1 VPAWH
6 PVASSP
12 SRLETPVD
20 LRVTAGGEDGRMT
33 ETESG
38 TTSQPPTTPPVT
50 NLQIV
55 LDAADP
61 HAQAK
66 FWAAALGWTVERNPE
81 FVQQMLDQGLAGPDD
96 VVEVDGQLAWSGLEA
111 LRHPDHDRIRELG
124 GAARM
129 LFQLV
134 PETKTVKNRMHV
146 DVNVGRD
153 GIDPTVARLEALG
166 ATVLWKV
173 DEPGAFHTTMA
184 DPEGN
189 EFCVQ

>member
-1 VPAWH
+1 MA
-6 PVASSP
+6 A
-12 SRLETPVD
+12 
-20 LRVTAGGEDGRMT
+20 MT
-33 ETESG
+33 ETPSR
-38 TTSQPPTTPPVT
+38 TAPPVT

-55 LDAADP
+55 LDASDP

-66 FWAAALGWTVERNPE
+66 FWAAALGWTVQRNPE
-81 FVQQMLDQGLAGPDD
+81 FVQQMLDQGLATRDD
-96 VVEVDGQLAWSGLEA
+96 VVEIDGQLAWRTLEA
-111 LRHPDHDRIRELG
+111 LLHPDHDRIRELG

-134 PETKTVKNRMHV
+134 PEAKTVKNRLHV

-153 GIDPTVARLEALG
+153 DIDPTVARLETLG

>member
-1 VPAWH
+1 
-6 PVASSP
+6 
-12 SRLETPVD
+12 
-20 LRVTAGGEDGRMT
+20 MT
-33 ETESG
+33 ETPSP
-38 TTSQPPTTPPVT
+38 SSPPVT
-50 NLQIV
+50 NLQLV
-55 LDAADP
+55 LDAGDP
-61 HAQAK
+61 HTQAK
-66 FWAAALGWTVERNPE
+66 FWAAALGWTVERSPE
-81 FVQQMLDQGLAGPDD
+81 FVQQMLDAGIATPDD
-96 VVEVDGQLAWSGLEA
+96 VVEVDGRLAWRTAEA

-134 PETKTVKNRMHV
+134 PEAKTVKNRMHV

-153 GIDPTVARLEALG
+153 NIDATVARLEALG
-166 ATVLWKV
+166 ANVLWKV

>member
-1 VPAWH
+1 
-6 PVASSP
+6 
-12 SRLETPVD
+12 
-20 LRVTAGGEDGRMT
+20 MT
-33 ETESG
+33 E
-38 TTSQPPTTPPVT
+38 TTSQPPTSSPVT

-81 FVQQMLDQGLAGPDD
+81 FVQQMLDAGIATPGD
-96 VVEVDGQLAWSGLEA
+96 VIEVDGQLAWRTAGA

-129 LFQLV
+129 LFQIV
-134 PETKTVKNRMHV
+134 PETKTVKNRVHV
-146 DVNVGRD
+146 DVTVGRD
-153 GIDPTVARLEALG
+153 NIDATVARLEGLG
-166 ATVLWKV
+166 ARVLWKV

>member
-1 VPAWH
+1 
-6 PVASSP
+6 
-12 SRLETPVD
+12 
-20 LRVTAGGEDGRMT
+20 MT
-33 ETESG
+33 ETP
-38 TTSQPPTTPPVT
+38 SQTPTTPPVT
-50 NLQIV
+50 NLQLV

-61 HAQAK
+61 HAQAR
-66 FWAAALGWTVERNPE
+66 FWAAALGWTVERNPD
-81 FVQQMLDQGLAGPDD
+81 FVQQMLDAGIATPDD
-96 VVEVDGQLAWSGLEA
+96 VVEVDGQLAWRTAEA
-111 LRHPDHDRIRELG
+111 VRHPDHDGIRELG

-134 PETKTVKNRMHV
+134 PEAKTVKNRMHV

-153 GIDPTVARLEALG
+153 NIDPTVARLEGLG

-173 DEPGAFHTTMA
+173 DEPAGFHTTMA